1 MPTAFYRSLKK
12 LVAVC
17 TFLSALA
24 VLGGCSG
31 WHSSAALP
39 GLHTWKD
46 ERAVVKK
53 AQNDPFP
60 SPQQVG
66 LK

>member
-1 MPTAFYRSLKK
+1 MTLAFRRLLKRVTGTCALLSL
-12 LVAVC
+12 
-17 TFLSALA
+17 LSTC
-24 VLGGCSG
+24 GCSG

-39 GLHTWKD
+39 GLNKWKD
-46 ERAVVKK
+46 ERAVVKQ

>member
-1 MPTAFYRSLKK
+1 MTVVSRDWLTK
-12 LVAVC
+12 LTETCVL
-17 TFLSALA
+17 LS
-24 VLGGCSG
+24 VVSTCGCSG
-31 WHSSAALP
+31 WHSSGALP

>member
-1 MPTAFYRSLKK
+1 MAKHYWINKALGISAFLII
-12 LVAVC
+12 
-17 TFLSALA
+17 
-24 VLGGCSG
+24 LGVSGCSG

-39 GLHTWKD
+39 GLNTWKD

>member
-1 MPTAFYRSLKK
+1 MTLASRSWMKRVTTTLA
-12 LVAVC
+12 L
-17 TFLSALA
+17 LGLLA
-24 VLGGCSG
+24 VGGCSG

-39 GLHTWKD
+39 GLNSWKD

>member
-1 MPTAFYRSLKK
+1 MNRASQSWLKNAGRTCAI
-12 LVAVC
+12 LC
-17 TFLSALA
+17 
-24 VLGGCSG
+24 VLGSGGCSG
-31 WHSSAALP
+31 WQSSAALP
-39 GLHTWKD
+39 GLNTWKD

>member
-1 MPTAFYRSLKK
+1 MTLASRTWSTTLMGTCA
-12 LVAVC
+12 LLG
-17 TFLSALA
+17 FLS
-24 VLGGCSG
+24 VGGCSS
-31 WHSSAALP
+31 WHSSAVLP
-39 GLHTWKD
+39 GLDSWKD
-46 ERAVVKK
+46 ERAIVKK

>member
-1 MPTAFYRSLKK
+1 MMK
-12 LVAVC
+12 LVKSPLCRTLLGLVPALGLLCASGC
-17 TFLSALA
+17 TPWQTAST
-24 VLGGCSG
+24 
-31 WHSSAALP
+31 LP
-39 GLHTWKD
+39 GLESWKD
-46 ERAVVKK
+46 ERAIVKK